1 VSAFA
6 FPDRLDRLRAKLDE
20 QGLDAILISNAQN
33 RRYLSGFAGSAG
45 HLVVSR
51 NEAVLATDFR
61 YTEQAG
67 NEAPGF
73 HVERITASLDWLPRV
88 AAEAG
93 AGAKQLGFEAD
104 SVTVADF
111 ARMKNAIV
119 QASGAGAET
128 QLVQTAGI
136 TSALRAVKDARELE
150 LLSRAI
156 EIGDQAFDE
165 VSATLEPGVTEA
177 EVAWRIE
184 QAMRTRGAEAVSFD
198 TIVACG
204 PSAALPHHRAGDD
217 ELRKGETIVID
228 MGARYRGYCGD
239 LTRTIVIGQP
249 DDHFRRV
256 YDTVLA
262 AQLTAIETIASG
274 MTGQEADRLA
284 RVVIEEC
291 GYGERFGHG
300 LGHGVGLEVHEKPT
314 VGATSSD
321 ELADG
326 MVFSVEPGVY
336 IPGWGGVRI
345 EDLVVLEN
353 GRARVLSK
361 ARKQP
366 EP

>member
-1 VSAFA
+1 MSAFA
-6 FPDRLDRLRAKLDE
+6 FPDRLDCLRTKLDE

-61 YTEQAG
+61 YTEQAAAQ
-67 NEAPGF
+67 APGF
-73 HVERITASLDWLPRV
+73 RVQHITASLDWLPRV
-88 AAEAG
+88 AAET
-93 AGAKQLGFEAD
+93 GAKQLGFEAD

-111 ARMKNAIV
+111 ARMKNAIGE
-119 QASGAGAET
+119 ASGAGAET

-136 TSALRAVKDARELE
+136 TPALRAVKDAGELE

-217 ELRKGETIVID
+217 ELREGETIVID

-239 LTRTIVIGQP
+239 LTRTVVIGRS
-249 DDHFRRV
+249 DDRFRRV

-274 MTGQEADRLA
+274 MTGKEADRLA

-314 VGATSSD
+314 VGVTSAD